1 MEYKYATCIY
11 CGHSSNVS
19 CKQVIPPTGYVCM
32 DCAYRD
38 RMIKSGV
45 IKESPN
51 ENPVHRDANSRHRPA
66 DCVGI

>member
-1 MEYKYATCIY
+1 MDYQYATCIH
-11 CGHSSNVS
+11 CGERWNIS

-38 RMIKSGV
+38 RMIKNGV
-45 IKESPN
+45 IKEAPN
-51 ENPVHRDANSRHRPA
+51 EKPIHPNADNRNRHA